1 LEPTGIDTADM
12 AEPSVHKHSDFEP
25 FNAITSL
32 GKAVGDRLRA
42 TILAVLAED
51 SLSVSELCSIVDV
64 PQPALSHHLK
74 VLHQAGLVAKRREGN
89 NIFYRRDNDP
99 QDLLKQSI
107 FNALG
112 QVALAPELSGGL
124 QRIHQQRSEHCQA
137 FFADNAAEISSLQTQ
152 IAEPA
157 AYCETVLAIASRLSS
172 RSRAL
177 EVGPGSGLLLS
188 GLAEHYRDVCG
199 IDSSAEMLTQTART
213 ADDFNNIALVHGDF
227 LECQDESGFDLIVA
241 AMTVHHL
248 PSPAAFFQQASRLL
262 RPGGSVIVAELTR
275 HDQHWASDVCGDL
288 WLGFEPAD
296 LQRWAENAA
305 LQPCE
310 TQFLA
315 QKNGFQIQ
323 IQRYAAADSPI
334 NQPSTPYTL
343 NSEEVT

>member
-1 LEPTGIDTADM
+1 MQPPGIDTADM
-12 AEPSVHKHSDFEP
+12 AEPNVHNHTDHEP
-25 FNAITSL
+25 LSAITSL
-32 GKAVGDRLRA
+32 AKAVGDRLRA

-89 NIFYRRDNDP
+89 NIFYRRNNDP
-99 QDLLKQSI
+99 EALLKQSV
-107 FNALG
+107 FAALD
-112 QVALAPELSGGL
+112 QVALAPELHREL

-157 AYCETVLAIASRLSS
+157 AYCETVLVMASRLSS

-177 EVGPGSGLLLS
+177 EVGPGNGLLLS
-188 GLAEHYRDVCG
+188 GLAAHYPEVCG
-199 IDSSAEMLTQTART
+199 IDSSAEMLAQTART
-213 ADDFNNIALVHGDF
+213 TDGLNNICLVHGDF
-227 LECQDESGFDLIVA
+227 LDWHDTSGFDLIVA
-241 AMTVHHL
+241 AMAVHHL
-248 PSPAAFFQQASRLL
+248 PSPAAFFQQAGRLL
-262 RPGGSVIVAELTR
+262 RPGGSIIVAELTR

-305 LQPCE
+305 LTACE

-323 IQRYAAADSPI
+323 IQRYAAADAARNHSS
-334 NQPSTPYTL
+334 NSHSL
-343 NSEEVT
+343 KSEEVT